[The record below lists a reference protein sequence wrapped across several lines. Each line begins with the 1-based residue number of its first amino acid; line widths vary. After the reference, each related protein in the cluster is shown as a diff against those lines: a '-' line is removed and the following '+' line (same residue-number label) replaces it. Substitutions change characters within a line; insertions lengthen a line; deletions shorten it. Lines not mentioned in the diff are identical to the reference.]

1 MLGPN
6 FKILLEISKIIGP
19 ALLGGVDTAF
29 WSMQW
34 TRLGTS
40 AHAQTSPRTSTS
52 QKLVIEQGI
61 LICLTYLKYLVYYFT
76 FFSFLNIFVSNF

>member
-1 MLGPN
+1 MLGPH

-52 QKLVIEQGI
+52 
-61 LICLTYLKYLVYYFT
+61 
-76 FFSFLNIFVSNF
+76 